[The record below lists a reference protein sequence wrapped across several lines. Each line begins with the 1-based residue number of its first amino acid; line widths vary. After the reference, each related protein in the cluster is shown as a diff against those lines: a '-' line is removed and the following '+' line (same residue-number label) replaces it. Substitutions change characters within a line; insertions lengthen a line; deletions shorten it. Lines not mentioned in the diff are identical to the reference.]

1 MKKGTKIGW
10 IMIALSI
17 VLSVWVI
24 VSQSS
29 KAVNSQYENAG
40 FNIDDNGVLLSYT
53 GTSTSLQGGSNY
65 DTGSIPGDVTTIG
78 TGFLS
83 NNGNVTRV
91 ELPSTV
97 TTLQSGAFSGSYVQ
111 SLSMSGVTAIPADAF
126 KESYSLSSVTLSDS
140 VISIGGQAFYGTPI
154 TNITIPAYVS
164 SIATGTGANGAF
176 DGATDLTSINV
187 ASGNYNY
194 FSDGGCLY
202 SVGGRLLVVPQGFT
216 DDTLTLPGSATGI
229 SAYAFDGAYNV
240 KNVDL
245 PSNVSSIDSNAF
257 TNSSVEKLTVRN
269 RSISLNSSMDLP
281 YDAVIEGYLGSTAQT
296 FADNNGYTFMPLDG
310 SNTIDNNNSNN
321 NANTNTGSAIDPN
334 ANTGSAIDPNAN
346 NNGNNGNN
354 NANTNNGNTNNNTNT
369 GSNTTPVTPVNPSN
383 NNNTN
388 GGGSTAPHTADNTP
402 KTADG
407 DLDPRFVIALAVFA
421 AGLATIILSRRQR
434 AVLVQKAGN
443 SRLDD

>member
-10 IMIALSI
+10 LLIALSI

-24 VSQSS
+24 VGQST
-29 KAVNSQYENAG
+29 KAVNSQYTNAG

-65 DTGSIPGDVTTIG
+65 DTGSIPGDVNTIG

-111 SLSMSGVTAIPADAF
+111 SLSMSGVTAIPSDAF

-140 VISIGGQAFYGTPI
+140 VTSIGGQAFYGTPI
-154 TNITIPAYVS
+154 TSITIPAYVS

-176 DGATDLTSINV
+176 DGATDLTAINV
-187 ASGNYNY
+187 ASGNANY
-194 FSDGGCLY
+194 TSNDGCLY
-202 SVGGRLLVVPQGFT
+202 STTGRLLVVPQGFT
-216 DDTLTLPGSATGI
+216 DDTLTLPGSASGI

-245 PSNVSSIDSNAF
+245 PSNVSTIDSNAF
-257 TNSSVEKLTVRN
+257 SNSSVEKLTIRN
-269 RSISLNSSMDLP
+269 RSMSLNSSMDLP
-281 YDAVIEGYLGSTAQT
+281 YDAVIEGYNGSTAQT
-296 FADNNGYTFMPLDG
+296 FAENNGYTFMPLDG

-321 NANTNTGSAIDPN
+321 NANTNTGSAIDPGT
-334 ANTGSAIDPNAN
+334 NTGSAIDPNAN

-354 NANTNNGNTNNNTNT
+354 NANNNTNNNANTNT
-369 GSNTTPVTPVNPSN
+369 GNNTTPVTPVNPSN
-383 NNNTN
+383 NNNAN
-388 GGGSTAPHTADNTP
+388 GGNTAPHTADNTP

-421 AGLATIILSRRQR
+421 GGLAMIILSRRQR
-434 AVLVQKAGN
+434 AVIVQRAGN
-443 SRLDD
+443 SKLDD